1 MHMFIFNFDKIFI
14 AKLWGKIFT
23 LLRRL
28 NGKKKKGATFLK
40 GFELFPNEF
49 EISDIIFEYLLSA
62 KLSTYIFL
70 FNCMIILCSNYH

>member
-1 MHMFIFNFDKIFI
+1 MRENFYFVE
-14 AKLWGKIFT
+14 AFEW
-23 LLRRL
+23 
-28 NGKKKKGATFLK
+28 KKKKGATFLK